1 MKIFNH
7 KSIAAAIL
15 TVSAVG
21 ALAVAGVA
29 QAGAVGGREG
39 ETGQSEAQESAKEA
53 QFLASARVSLADAA
67 RVAEQHTGLKAAE
80 AELDDE
86 AAAPA
91 WEVSVGSGAQEK
103 TVIVDAMNGQVK
115 SVAADDGEEA
125 EGGADAD

>member
-7 KSIAAAIL
+7 KNIAAAML

-29 QAGAVGGREG
+29 QAGAVSGRQG
-39 ETGQSEAQESAKEA
+39 ETEQSEAQESAKEA

-80 AELDDE
+80 VELDDE

>member
-7 KSIAAAIL
+7 KNIAAAML

-29 QAGAVGGREG
+29 QAGAVGGRQG
-39 ETGQSEAQESAKEA
+39 ETEQSEAQESAKEA

-80 AELDDE
+80 VELDDE